1 MSFPTRSRLILLN
14 KIREMK
20 QRLFSAFAGII
31 AVFILLSGR
40 AAAQEIPDKP
50 FPPRLVNDLAAILQ
64 PHEIDALEQ
73 KLVAYNDSTSTQ
85 IAVVTITDL
94 GGYDIADY
102 AQRLAEKWGIGR
114 AGNDNG
120 VIILVKP
127 KMSESDRGEVNISPG
142 YGLEGVIPDI
152 VCAQIIDYE
161 MIPEFREGNYYRGLD
176 KAAGVLMS
184 LASREFPADQYGR
197 QVSSGGGLGAFLF
210 ILFIILLFMFIRSS
224 GGSNQKHISRNGVPL
239 WVLLSMMNSGGSRH
253 SGSWGGFSGGRGF
266 GGGSG
271 GGFGG
276 FGGGSFGGG
285 GASGSW

>member
-1 MSFPTRSRLILLN
+1 MSFPTRSHLILLN

-224 GGSNQKHISRNGVPL
+224 GGSNQKHISRNGLPL